1 MDKRFSPE
9 FKQQAIDN
17 ALSNSHQ
24 SVAAI
29 AQKLDVGY
37 STLDKWI
44 REANPR
50 VQVNSNSRQNN
61 SVFSIQKKKSNNSG
75 KSMILKKGACVLPN
89 RSCQEKYKVIQGLAM
104 TEITVSSACKC
115 LGVTASGYYAWRK
128 KQIYV
133 NQKYTDLKV
142 V

>member
-1 MDKRFSPE
+1 
-9 FKQQAIDN
+9 
-17 ALSNSHQ
+17 
-24 SVAAI
+24 
-29 AQKLDVGY
+29 
-37 STLDKWI
+37 
-44 REANPR
+44 
-50 VQVNSNSRQNN
+50 
-61 SVFSIQKKKSNNSG
+61 
-75 KSMILKKGACVLPN
+75 MIVKKGACVLPK

-133 NQKYTDLKV
+133 NKKYTDLKV

>member
-1 MDKRFSPE
+1 
-9 FKQQAIDN
+9 
-17 ALSNSHQ
+17 
-24 SVAAI
+24 
-29 AQKLDVGY
+29 VGY

-44 REANPR
+44 RETNPTGSSKLQLSPEQQR
-50 VQVNSNSRQNN
+50 
-61 SVFSIQKKKSNNSG
+61 IIDLEKKSNDSG

-89 RSCQEKYKVIQGLAM
+89 RSCQEKYKIIQGLAM

-115 LGVTASGYYAWRK
+115 LGISASGYYAWRK

>member
-1 MDKRFSPE
+1 
-9 FKQQAIDN
+9 
-17 ALSNSHQ
+17 
-24 SVAAI
+24 
-29 AQKLDVGY
+29 
-37 STLDKWI
+37 
-44 REANPR
+44 
-50 VQVNSNSRQNN
+50 
-61 SVFSIQKKKSNNSG
+61 
-75 KSMILKKGACVLPN
+75 
-89 RSCQEKYKVIQGLAM
+89 M